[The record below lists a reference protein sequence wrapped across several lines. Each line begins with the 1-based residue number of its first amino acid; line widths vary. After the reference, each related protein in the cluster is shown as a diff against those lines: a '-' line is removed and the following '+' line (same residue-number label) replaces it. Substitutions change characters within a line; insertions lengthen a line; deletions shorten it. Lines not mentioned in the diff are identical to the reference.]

1 MVEMRVFGFAA
12 VTHAHRCV
20 CASFLNVVCKLANV
34 QKAALQ
40 VSLNQNGGCVSVN
53 FNIYYVKAI
62 FCRYRAMKSEATVH
76 RV

>member
-1 MVEMRVFGFAA
+1 MVEMRVFGFEA

-53 FNIYYVKAI
+53 FNI
-62 FCRYRAMKSEATVH
+62 
-76 RV
+76 